1 MFPDN
6 NFIHL
11 IYTDYET
18 DSCILYDEV
27 PIDCKLNNRPFTLK
41 LLTILK
47 IVMILDKYTSN
58 STSPVNNLPLPYPIL
73 LNIEHELDYQR
84 DVYFNKIIEPTITY
98 NYPNEF

>member
-1 MFPDN
+1 M
-6 NFIHL
+6 
-11 IYTDYET
+11 
-18 DSCILYDEV
+18 LYDEV
-27 PIDCKLNNRPFTLK
+27 PIDWKLNNWPFTLK
-41 LLTILK
+41 LKFKLLK
-47 IVMILDKYTSN
+47 IVTILDKYTSN